1 MRGGELE
8 SQTNGWRCPSCQFPN
23 RASDPQC
30 FICHRPRA
38 ADPTGQKAP
47 DAAMLGGL
55 PSHGTHRMR
64 LLAAIGSGA
73 LIVGVVGVLL
83 LSSIG
88 PQAPNG
94 IAAATASPTQPE
106 GQVADAPTGTPF
118 PSDAPGTH
126 TVQTWDTLYGIA
138 QSLGVSE
145 EQLRYWNYE
154 KYPALRSAPRGLHAG
169 WVLITDGPPLP
180 TPTPRPTRQPTPA
193 PTQPPAPTSP
203 PAGGGPSSY
212 EAALNWRAAVQ
223 DAYLG
228 DLSYL
233 VYEVAT
239 YACCGPGTTPEERAA
254 VIEEAKLFYLD
265 PAKAILNR
273 HAAYLADHPAP
284 ACLRDAYAADRTVLD
299 GYTSWLGGWNPFGVS
314 TGEGRAQYLRSQEL
328 DRQRTDLIYS
338 VNNLISDCY

>member
-1 MRGGELE
+1 ME

-23 RASDPQC
+23 KASDAEC
-30 FICHRPRA
+30 FVCHRPRA

-47 DAAMLGGL
+47 DAAMLEGL
-55 PSHGTHRMR
+55 PSPRTHRMR

-73 LIVGVVGVLL
+73 LLVGLIGVLL

-88 PQAPNG
+88 PQGPNG

-154 KYPALRSAPRGLHAG
+154 KYPALRGAPRGIHVG

-180 TPTPRPTRQPTPA
+180 TPTPRPSPRPPTPVPSGA
-193 PTQPPAPTSP
+193 PPGLVELPLLTADVADAAEVYHSISGRNPGELSAS
-203 PAGGGPSSY
+203 ASS
-212 EAALNWRAAVQ
+212 
-223 DAYLG
+223 
-228 DLSYL
+228 
-233 VYEVAT
+233 
-239 YACCGPGTTPEERAA
+239 TTPRYAKRA
-254 VIEEAKLFYLD
+254 VK
-265 PAKAILNR
+265 PR
-273 HAAYLADHPAP
+273 
-284 ACLRDAYAADRTVLD
+284 
-299 GYTSWLGGWNPFGVS
+299 
-314 TGEGRAQYLRSQEL
+314 GRVQAQR
-328 DRQRTDLIYS
+328 R
-338 VNNLISDCY
+338 